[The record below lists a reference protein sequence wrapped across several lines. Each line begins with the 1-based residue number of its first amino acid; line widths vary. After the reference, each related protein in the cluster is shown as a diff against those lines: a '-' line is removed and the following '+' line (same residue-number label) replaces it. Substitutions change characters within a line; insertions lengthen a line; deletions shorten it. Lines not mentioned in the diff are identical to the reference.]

1 MSFPPALRAPG
12 SRYALAASFV
22 VLGLG
27 WTWWPWSHARP
38 AVLDERGRAEDF
50 DSVWTF
56 VREQHCWLPQ
66 EPVDWDAARAYYRP
80 RAVAATGERQ
90 FAAVLEELL
99 DELHDGHTHLDQ
111 NWADSWYGP
120 PEDIWAEWQ
129 GEAAIVREVR
139 AESRAARA
147 GVRPG
152 DEIVALNEAPL
163 RGQLA
168 ARLGHC
174 QTGSNPGAE
183 EWALLSLIAG
193 RRNEVRRLTL
203 RSPDGLVRDCSI
215 PVEAPKPQPPPPAS
229 PTFQW
234 RRLPGNIGY
243 MHFTLFDDRKR
254 VDEFDAALDA
264 LRDTRGLILDVRYN
278 WGGNTGVAEPIMGR
292 FISQKQQYAWM
303 AKRQGSGL
311 SERWPNYVRARGPWT
326 YTQPLVVLVNH
337 WSESMAEGVAM
348 GLDGMR
354 RARVV
359 GTRMAGM
366 GAGVEHRELPNSGI
380 VLQISAEPIYHVN
393 GSPRSDFRPP
403 VSVRLDTPD
412 ALRAKDPIL
421 DAGMAEL
428 QRLAPL

>member
-1 MSFPPALRAPG
+1 MSFPPGFRAPG
-12 SRYALAASFV
+12 LRFVLAASFV

-27 WTWWPWSHARP
+27 WSGWPWSHARP
-38 AVLDERGRAEDF
+38 AVLDGRGRAQDF

-56 VREQHCWLPQ
+56 VRDQDCWLPQ
-66 EPVDWDAARAYYRP
+66 EPVDWAAAREYYRP
-80 RAVAATGERQ
+80 RAVAAVDQRQ

-111 NWADSWYGP
+111 NWPDSWCLP

-129 GEAAIVREVR
+129 EGAAMVREVR
-139 AESRAARA
+139 AGSRAMRS
-147 GVRPG
+147 GVRAG
-152 DEIVALNEAPL
+152 DEIVALNGAPL

-174 QTGSNPGAE
+174 QTGSSPGGE
-183 EWALLSLIAG
+183 EWALLSLVAG
-193 RRNEVRRLTL
+193 RHNEVRQLTL
-203 RSPDGLVRDCSI
+203 RSPDGRVRTCSI
-215 PVEAPKPQPPPPAS
+215 PAEASKPQPPPPS
-229 PTFQW
+229 PPTFEW

-243 MHFTLFDDRKR
+243 MHFTLFDDRQR

-292 FISQKQQYAWM
+292 FISRKEQYAWM
-303 AKRQGSGL
+303 AKRDGAGL
-311 SERWPNYVRARGPWT
+311 SERWPNTVRARGPWT

-393 GSPRSDFRPP
+393 GVPRSDFRAP
-403 VSVRLDTPD
+403 VAVQLDTPE

-421 DAGMAEL
+421 DAGIAEL
-428 QRLAPL
+428 QRLASL